1 MSHDAQDD
9 TRGKFPSLGPCS
21 TPGRGLAGDS
31 LGDEVEVGVHGG
43 EVESS
48 ELAAV
53 QLNGGSVTSTSGIL
67 GCVVVAQAYLTQSGR
82 LLLRLGAWCPTTLR
96 RSA

>member
-31 LGDEVEVGVHGG
+31 LGDEVKVAVARGGVDGRRGDAQKNRRDVGDQKAWSVVQSYPPLLSMLTTWTQLVGRSL
-43 EVESS
+43 SS
-48 ELAAV
+48 
-53 QLNGGSVTSTSGIL
+53 QM
-67 GCVVVAQAYLTQSGR
+67 
-82 LLLRLGAWCPTTLR
+82 P
-96 RSA
+96 

>member
-9 TRGKFPSLGPCS
+9 MRGKFPSLGPCS

-31 LGDEVEVGVHGG
+31 LGDG
-43 EVESS
+43 EVEPS

-53 QLNGGSVTSTSGIL
+53 QLNGGSVTSTSGIH
-67 GCVVVAQAYLTQSGR
+67 VAI
-82 LLLRLGAWCPTTLR
+82 LLLSHPIRPAASAPLR
-96 RSA
+96 MVSDDATA